1 MVRQRKGRLYHP
13 GLRQRGQ
20 AAEGRVGKKKFLWV
34 LFPASCT
41 DCSRSSGGWV
51 VGAVAPHQAE
61 CGVFFFLLSSPHHYP
76 LLFLQLVVAVV
87 SIMLLKHM
95 DGTGGKHKR

>member
-41 DCSRSSGGWV
+41 DCSRSSGSWV

-61 CGVFFFLLSSPHHYP
+61 CGFVFFSSLVP
-76 LLFLQLVVAVV
+76 LTIIHFYFCN
-87 SIMLLKHM
+87 
-95 DGTGGKHKR
+95 